1 VFTGSAMNT
10 YFMSSGLNGRFA
22 EDYIPTLIVNDKRFL
37 EHPSLLQA
45 QSEGTEHH
53 DSDGLLYFSR
63 RHQARDQVDATVEHD
78 LQRERRP
85 APTPRAGVQ
94 PRQPPPQARPARR
107 GRTLVA
113 DHATGEGREDR
124 REGDRPRPIR
134 DLPDGGGGGP
144 ARAVRP
150 HLGSRGS
157 KRLLMN
163 GWTRILRSRRWNFIN
178 LAGVVIRLSSS
189 TRAKNRMREFSFKPG
204 ADLRLH
210 CTCTSSLK
218 VLCDVR
224 LRSNCYLVEA
234 QYSKNIS
241 TGFCIWCGSS

>member
-1 VFTGSAMNT
+1 MNT

-63 RHQARDQVDATVEHD
+63 RHQARDQVDATVVHD

-94 PRQPPPQARPARR
+94 PRQPPPHARPARR

-113 DHATGEGREDR
+113 DHATGEKVVKIGAKVIGHGRYAIFQMAEVAAP
-124 REGDRPRPIR
+124 RELFG
-134 DLPDGGGGGP
+134 
-144 ARAVRP
+144 
-150 HLGSRGS
+150 
-157 KRLLMN
+157 
-163 GWTRILRSRRWNFIN
+163 RILE
-178 LAGVVIRLSSS
+178 A
-189 TRAKNRMREFSFKPG
+189 
-204 ADLRLH
+204 
-210 CTCTSSLK
+210 
-218 VLCDVR
+218 
-224 LRSNCYLVEA
+224 VEA
-234 QYSKNIS
+234 K
-241 TGFCIWCGSS
+241 GF